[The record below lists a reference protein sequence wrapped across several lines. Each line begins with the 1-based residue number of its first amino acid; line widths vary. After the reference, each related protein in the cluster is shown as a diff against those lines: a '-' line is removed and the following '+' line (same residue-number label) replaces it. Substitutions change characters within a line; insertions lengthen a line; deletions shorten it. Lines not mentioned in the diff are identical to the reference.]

1 MNTIRVEIRKK
12 DFENQRCCICQGESD
27 PGRAVKTVL
36 KRYDYNI
43 EATVC
48 IPRCNAC
55 ARKEKK
61 KLCLYAIVG
70 AVIAMFVLMYMW
82 EDHDIFPLLGLT
94 AVVWFGATFLLY
106 IMMSLGGSENVFK
119 HYDVVRFMKYR
130 GWEYFDDDDG
140 VGAVNILAPAAVE
153 QMLEE
158 IRQECGCEVIFK

>member
-1 MNTIRVEIRKK
+1 MKRVLVSLICVCLCIVAWAQNN
-12 DFENQRCCICQGESD
+12 DFVQYKLDNGL
-27 PGRAVKTVL
+27 TV
-36 KRYDYNI
+36 
-43 EATVC
+43 
-48 IPRCNAC
+48 
-55 ARKEKK
+55 
-61 KLCLYAIVG
+61 
-70 AVIAMFVLMYMW
+70 YMW

-106 IMMSLGGSENVFK
+106 IMMSIGGSENVFI